1 MNSDPARTDSHPF
14 ENIVLPTERLEI
26 LAAIASSLGAFD
38 QNQEVLDSFR
48 SIFGGSRIDDSA
60 ISSMSSCG
68 CAIACGGCSC
78 GCSSSNSTTQPLS
91 FDSTSPSE
99 WYSPKL
105 F

>member
-1 MNSDPARTDSHPF
+1 MISVYYSLFPNNS
-14 ENIVLPTERLEI
+14 IVLPTDRPEI
-26 LAAIASSLGAFD
+26 LAAIASSLGAVD
-38 QNQEVLDSFR
+38 QSQEVLDSFR

-78 GCSSSNSTTQPLS
+78 GCSSSTSTTQPLS
-91 FDSTSPSE
+91 FDSTSTSE